1 MSPEAEELPPIPA
14 AAHRPIRIVRPLRQ
28 RNLTETT
35 RPIIYVV
42 ASGTFVFA
50 ILAVIAFIRGT
61 QAPGVVFVIIAAM
74 LALKTFLAAAR
85 VERESR
91 DEFFRLQADRFKF
104 CPDCGYDLRGSSDE
118 GPCPECAALYD
129 LEFLEQT
136 WTLSYKPSVT
146 VMSDNAQFDE
156 LRSINEARHKR
167 FQSYQNTNKRDDSP
181 ATPQHLS

>member
-1 MSPEAEELPPIPA
+1 MPPDATNPPLPA
-14 AAHRPIRIVRPLRQ
+14 AAHRTIRIVLPLRQ
-28 RNLTETT
+28 RNLAETT
-35 RPIIYVV
+35 RPIVYVV
-42 ASGTFVFA
+42 AYGTFVFA
-50 ILAVIAFIRGT
+50 FLAVIAFVRGAQGT
-61 QAPGVVFVIIAAM
+61 GVTLVVITAA

-91 DEFFRLQADRFKF
+91 DEFFRLRADRFKF

-146 VMSDNAQFDE
+146 MMSDHAQFGE
-156 LRSINEARHKR
+156 LRSINEGRQR
-167 FQSYQNTNKRDDSP
+167 RYRSYQNTNKPGDSP
-181 ATPQHLS
+181 ATPGHPS